1 MTKILFLR
9 KEQRKKFL
17 LILND
22 LNGIKTKF
30 KQHYKEKCSNFIT
43 ALKLNNRYFHRKWHF
58 EVVCGYIKI

>member
-30 KQHYKEKCSNFIT
+30 KQHYKEKSSNFIVE
-43 ALKLNNRYFHRKWHF
+43 LK
-58 EVVCGYIKI
+58 